1 MAEALEVAA
10 VDEDPPLGT
19 ESDAGELVV
28 QLDVTL
34 AADVANISPVVEE
47 VLRAVRESGCGP
59 EGHFEV
65 ETALREALANA
76 ITHGSGNDRSKP
88 VRCWVA
94 CDREG
99 DVVIVVRDSG
109 PGFNPLQLSSPLAGQ
124 NLYAH
129 HGRGI
134 YLINQLMDEV
144 RFDRGG
150 TEIRMRKRLPPG
162 NGD

>member
-1 MAEALEVAA
+1 M
-10 VDEDPPLGT
+10 DEDPSPVR
-19 ESDAGELVV
+19 ESDGAELLV

-47 VLRAVRESGCGP
+47 ILRAVRESGCAPGAD
-59 EGHFEV
+59 FEV

-94 CDREG
+94 CDRQG

-109 PGFNPLQLSSPLAGQ
+109 PGFDPLRLSSPLAGQ
-124 NLYAH
+124 NLYSH

-144 RFDRGG
+144 HFDRGG

-162 NGD
+162 NGG